1 MRIIPALAVLTLALA
16 GCTSSGGP
24 SAGSATGP
32 VAVSAAEAGKRLEA
46 HRWEL
51 VYWEG
56 TPVPHG
62 DNGEPVILTFA
73 EGRVS
78 GHAGC
83 NRMMAGYELGP
94 AAGKIAI
101 KGPATTRMACEEGRM
116 KFEAAL
122 TKALGAADG
131 VRFEGDHMYL
141 DSPGVPSL
149 KFHLRELQGG

>member
-1 MRIIPALAVLTLALA
+1 MRIIPALAVLTITLAA
-16 GCTSSGGP
+16 CTASGGP
-24 SAGSATGP
+24 AAGPGAGP
-32 VAVSAAEAGKRLEA
+32 VALSAAEAGKRLA
-46 HRWEL
+46 ANRWEL
-51 VYWEG
+51 VFWEG

-62 DNGEPVILTFA
+62 DNGEPVILTFF

-94 AAGKIAI
+94 EAGKIAV
-101 KGPATTRMACEEGRM
+101 KALVTTQMACEEGRM
-116 KFEAAL
+116 RFEAAF
-122 TKALGAADG
+122 TKAFGAATT

-141 DSPGVPSL
+141 DSPGGPSL